1 MSESVRPNLRL
12 NDLFL
17 FVINI
22 FDNSDSAEFTFWD
35 LSARKYA
42 KIFMHIII
50 SFNVLCD
57 IMYFYEEINIYFYEE
72 IRLKME
78 IELELKSLWF

>member
-1 MSESVRPNLRL
+1 MPESVKPNLRL

-17 FVINI
+17 FSINI
-22 FDNSDSAEFTFWD
+22 FNNSDSIEFTFCN
-35 LSARKYA
+35 LSARKCA

-57 IMYFYEEINIYFYEE
+57 VYFYEKINIYFYEE
-72 IRLKME
+72 IGLKME
-78 IELELKSLWF
+78 IEVELKSL